1 MQLNKIK
8 LHSCTTFASAQS
20 QITLDDDY
28 NVPDYRPD
36 IVKVLKEKGELHFDE
51 VKAAAGAA
59 WLKGRL
65 VFRVLYRSDQENG
78 KISCLKGEIPFQE
91 KLNMDGVQE
100 YDVIQASGEIEDLTI
115 GVIHS
120 RKISVRA
127 VILLKTEEP
136 QEKEDELETIESI
149 RKGIEFKGTNLWVL
163 IFATFVASLG
173 LNTNSTAVIIGA
185 MLISPLM
192 GPIMGFGLGLGI
204 SDFDLIKRSF
214 RNFATAT
221 VFSVIT
227 STLFFL
233 ISPISEAQSELLA
246 RTQPTVYDV
255 LIAFFGG
262 LAGIVASSTKSKGN
276 VIPGVAI
283 ATALMPPLCTAGFG
297 LASGNLYYFFGAFYL
312 YFINTVFI
320 SLATYVVVRLLKYPK
335 KVFLNKQREK
345 IVTRYVGVIVFFTIV
360 PSLFLSYN
368 LIRASY
374 FNDRVRTFVA
384 DELSFPNTQILSK
397 TVTDTSD
404 KKEVKV
410 VLIGETVPETMIAN
424 ARAKMPKYG
433 LKNVGLVVQQGFG
446 QEATDINELK
456 SLLMQDLYKNS
467 EEVLRAQSL
476 QIDSLKRDL
485 NKYHSYNHLTSELMP
500 EMKVL
505 FPYIKEVSCAHTYLM
520 DMDSIKPDTVL
531 LVYLKSKEKVREA
544 EQEKI
549 KKWLAARVEQKKIK
563 LIIE

>member
-1 MQLNKIK
+1 M
-8 LHSCTTFASAQS
+8 
-20 QITLDDDY
+20 
-28 NVPDYRPD
+28 
-36 IVKVLKEKGELHFDE
+36 EKGLLHKQIMDFFVRNFD
-51 VKAAAGAA
+51 
-59 WLKGRL
+59 
-65 VFRVLYRSDQENG
+65 
-78 KISCLKGEIPFQE
+78 
-91 KLNMDGVQE
+91 
-100 YDVIQASGEIEDLTI
+100 
-115 GVIHS
+115 
-120 RKISVRA
+120 VR
-127 VILLKTEEP
+127 
-136 QEKEDELETIESI
+136 QDKEDELDTIESI
-149 RKGIEFKGTNLWVL
+149 KKGVEFKGTNLWVL

-204 SDFDLIKRSF
+204 SDFELIKRSF

-221 VFSVIT
+221 IFSVIT
-227 STLFFL
+227 STLYFL

-320 SLATYVVVRLLKYPK
+320 SLATFVVVRLLKYPK
-335 KVFLNKQREK
+335 KVFLDKQREK
-345 IVTRYVGVIVFFTIV
+345 IVTRYVGIIVFFTIV

-368 LIRASY
+368 LIRSSY
-374 FNDRVRTFVA
+374 FNDRVRNFVSE
-384 DELSFPNTQILSK
+384 ELTFPNTQIL
-397 TVTDTSD
+397 
-404 KKEVKV
+404 KV
-410 VLIGETVPETMIAN
+410 VLIGQTVPDEMIAN
-424 ARAKMPKYG
+424 ARAKLPKYG
-433 LKNVGLVVQQGFG
+433 LKDVHLVVQQGFG

-467 EEVLRAQSL
+467 EEVLRAQTI
-476 QIDSLKRDL
+476 QIDSLKRQVD
-485 NKYHSYNHLTSELMP
+485 KYQSYRRLTSELIP

-505 FPYIKEVSCAHTYLM
+505 FPYVVEASCSNTY
-520 DMDSIKPDTVL
+520 IVNTETAKPDTVM
-531 LVYLKSKEKVREA
+531 LVYLKSKTIIKDA
-544 EQEKI
+544 ERKKI
-549 KKWLAARVEQKKIK
+549 KEWLSARVEMKNIK
-563 LIIE
+563 LLIE

>member
-1 MQLNKIK
+1 M
-8 LHSCTTFASAQS
+8 A
-20 QITLDDDY
+20 
-28 NVPDYRPD
+28 
-36 IVKVLKEKGELHFDE
+36 KGALYILVRNFFIRNFD
-51 VKAAAGAA
+51 
-59 WLKGRL
+59 
-65 VFRVLYRSDQENG
+65 
-78 KISCLKGEIPFQE
+78 
-91 KLNMDGVQE
+91 
-100 YDVIQASGEIEDLTI
+100 
-115 GVIHS
+115 
-120 RKISVRA
+120 VR
-127 VILLKTEEP
+127 
-136 QEKEDELETIESI
+136 QEKEDEEETIESI
-149 RKGIEFKGTNLWVL
+149 KKGVEFKGTNLWVL

-204 SDFDLIKRSF
+204 SDFELIKRSF

-227 STLFFL
+227 STLYFL

-335 KVFLNKQREK
+335 KVFLDKQREK
-345 IVTRYVGVIVFFTIV
+345 IVTRYVGIIVFFTIV

-368 LIRASY
+368 LIRTSY
-374 FNDRVRTFVA
+374 FNERVRSFVSE
-384 DELSFPNTQILSK
+384 ELNFPNTQILSK
-397 TVTDTSD
+397 TITDTSD

-424 ARAKMPKYG
+424 VRSKMPKYG
-433 LKNVGLVVQQGFG
+433 LKNVSLVVQQGFG
-446 QEATDINELK
+446 QESTDINELK

-467 EEVLRAQSL
+467 EEVLRVQAI
-476 QIDSLKRDL
+476 QIDSLKHKLDVCR
-485 NKYHSYNHLTSELMP
+485 SSSRITEEIMP

-505 FPYIKEVSCAHTYLM
+505 FPFVEEASCSNTYIMKASTE
-520 DMDSIKPDTVL
+520 KQDTVM
-531 LVYLKSKEKVREA
+531 LVYLKCKDRERINVEEK
-544 EQEKI
+544 
-549 KKWLAARVEQKKIK
+549 KKIREWLSARAGVGNVK
-563 LIIE
+563 LLIE

>member
-1 MQLNKIK
+1 M
-8 LHSCTTFASAQS
+8 
-20 QITLDDDY
+20 
-28 NVPDYRPD
+28 
-36 IVKVLKEKGELHFDE
+36 EKGLLHKQIRDFFVRNFD
-51 VKAAAGAA
+51 
-59 WLKGRL
+59 
-65 VFRVLYRSDQENG
+65 
-78 KISCLKGEIPFQE
+78 
-91 KLNMDGVQE
+91 
-100 YDVIQASGEIEDLTI
+100 
-115 GVIHS
+115 
-120 RKISVRA
+120 VR
-127 VILLKTEEP
+127 
-136 QEKEDELETIESI
+136 QEKEDEQETIESI
-149 RKGIEFKGTNLWVL
+149 KKGIEFKSTNLWVL

-227 STLFFL
+227 STLYFL

-312 YFINTVFI
+312 FFINTVFI

-335 KVFLNKQREK
+335 KVFLDKQREK
-345 IVTRYVGVIVFFTIV
+345 TVTRYVGIIVFFTIV

-368 LIRASY
+368 LVRSSY
-374 FNDRVRTFVA
+374 FNERVRNFVTE
-384 DELSFPNTQILSK
+384 ELNFPDTQILSK

-404 KKEVKV
+404 KREVKV
-410 VLIGETVPETMIAN
+410 VLIGQTVSDDLLAS
-424 ARAKMPKYG
+424 ARAKMAKYG
-433 LKNVGLVVQQGFG
+433 LSGVNLVIQQGFG
-446 QEATDINELK
+446 QEATDINHLK

-467 EEVLRAQSL
+467 EEVLRVQAME
-476 QIDSLKRDL
+476 IDSLKRQV
-485 NKYHSYNHLTSELMP
+485 NQYKSYGRLTSELIP
-500 EMKVL
+500 ELKVL
-505 FPYIKEVSCAHTYLM
+505 FPFVEEASCSHTYIM
-520 DMDSIKPDTVL
+520 STEVAKPDTVM
-531 LVYLKSKEKVREA
+531 LVYLKSKSNVKEA
-544 EQEKI
+544 E
-549 KKWLAARVEQKKIK
+549 RKKIK
-563 LIIE
+563 EWLSARLSIDNIKLLIE

>member
-1 MQLNKIK
+1 M
-8 LHSCTTFASAQS
+8 
-20 QITLDDDY
+20 
-28 NVPDYRPD
+28 
-36 IVKVLKEKGELHFDE
+36 EKGLLHKQIMDFFVRNFD
-51 VKAAAGAA
+51 
-59 WLKGRL
+59 
-65 VFRVLYRSDQENG
+65 
-78 KISCLKGEIPFQE
+78 
-91 KLNMDGVQE
+91 
-100 YDVIQASGEIEDLTI
+100 
-115 GVIHS
+115 
-120 RKISVRA
+120 VR
-127 VILLKTEEP
+127 
-136 QEKEDELETIESI
+136 QDKEDELDTIESI
-149 RKGIEFKGTNLWVL
+149 KKGVEFKGTNLWVL

-204 SDFDLIKRSF
+204 SDFELIKRSF

-221 VFSVIT
+221 IFSVIT
-227 STLFFL
+227 STLYFL

-320 SLATYVVVRLLKYPK
+320 SLATFVVVRLLKYPK
-335 KVFLNKQREK
+335 KVFLDKQREK
-345 IVTRYVGVIVFFTIV
+345 IVTRYVGIIVFFTIV

-368 LIRASY
+368 LIRSSY
-374 FNDRVRTFVA
+374 FNDRVRNFVSE
-384 DELSFPNTQILSK
+384 ELTFPNTQILNK
-397 TVTDTSD
+397 VVTDTSE

-410 VLIGETVPETMIAN
+410 VLIGQTVPDEMIAN
-424 ARAKMPKYG
+424 ARAKLPKYG
-433 LKNVGLVVQQGFG
+433 LKDVHLVVQQGFG

-467 EEVLRAQSL
+467 EEDVVEASC
-476 QIDSLKRDL
+476 S
-485 NKYHSYNHLTSELMP
+485 NT
-500 EMKVL
+500 
-505 FPYIKEVSCAHTYLM
+505 YIVNTETA
-520 DMDSIKPDTVL
+520 KPDTVM
-531 LVYLKSKEKVREA
+531 LVYLKSKTIIKDA
-544 EQEKI
+544 ERKKI
-549 KKWLAARVEQKKIK
+549 KEWLSARVEMKNIK
-563 LIIE
+563 LLIE